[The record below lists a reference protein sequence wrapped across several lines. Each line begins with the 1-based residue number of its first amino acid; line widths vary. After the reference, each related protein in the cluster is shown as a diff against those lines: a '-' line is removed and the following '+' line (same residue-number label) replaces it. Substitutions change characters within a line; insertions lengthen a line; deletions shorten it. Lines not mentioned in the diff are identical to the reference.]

1 MIKLVCDNPLI
12 FKTISNYLLHKNFLL
27 SSNNEKH
34 RITLKIH
41 ENKKFIMMD
50 IDGDQMELS
59 LPVDIN
65 SLASQALKKL
75 IDLNFS
81 IESYKFYPFQRIISN
96 ESKKSFLSDIQN
108 KIMTSLLTSI
118 DGIDK
123 DVLYQSIWKK
133 DKLIFINKLDT
144 HLTNLKKKL
153 KHDLDIK
160 VNFQS
165 HKKNLRLLID

>member
-50 IDGDQMELS
+50 IDGDQIELS

>member
-1 MIKLVCDNPLI
+1 LIKLVCDNPLI

-50 IDGDQMELS
+50 IDGDQIELS

>member
-1 MIKLVCDNPLI
+1 LIKLVCDNPLI